1 MRTVWLQVVIAHQT
15 AGVKTACVR
24 TVEVA
29 PENLPMLVGMCG
41 YHCRRVIDLVLA

>member
-1 MRTVWLQVVIAHQT
+1 MRSAWLQVVIAPQT

-29 PENLPMLVGMCG
+29 PENLPMLVGMRG
-41 YHCRRVIDLVLA
+41 YHCRRVINLVLT